1 MNKLFDYLLR
11 EPNMLLSYI
20 WGRLGTWIPDDI
32 YLKVRYRLVMKRPLR
47 LDNPQTFNE
56 KINWLKLYNRQP
68 LYTSLVDK
76 STVKDYVKNI
86 IGDEYVIPT
95 LGVWEKFDDIDFS
108 ILPIQFVLKSTNG
121 GGGTGVVVCKNKS
134 NFDKVEAK
142 KRLETSMRTNFK
154 IGREWVYTEIKPRI
168 IAEKLLSNSDGSEL
182 VDYKIF
188 CFNGEPKLLFLA
200 SDRYAV
206 GESLKFD
213 WYDIDLNHLP
223 FKSKGY
229 ETTNKEFPVF
239 PEFEQMK
246 EVARQLSQGIPFVR
260 VDLYLVDHKI
270 YFGELTFFHDGGFVP
285 LEPEEWEYKLGA
297 MIQLP
302 VKYTEK

>member
-1 MNKLFDYLLR
+1 MNKFFDYLLS

-20 WGRLGTWIPDDI
+20 WSRLGTRIPDDI
-32 YLKVRYRLVMKRPLR
+32 YLKIRYRLVMKRPLR

-76 STVKDYVKNI
+76 STVKDYVKRL
-86 IGDEYVIPT
+86 IGDEYIIPT
-95 LGVWEKFDDIDFS
+95 LGIWDRFDDINFS
-108 ILPIQFVLKSTNG
+108 ELPNQFVLKSTNG
-121 GGGTGVVVCKNKS
+121 GGGTGVIVCKDKS
-134 NFDKVEAK
+134 LLDISDAK
-142 KRLETSMRTNFK
+142 KKLEKSMNTNFK
-154 IGREWVYTEIKPRI
+154 IGREWVYTGVKPRI
-168 IAEKLLSNSDGSEL
+168 IAEQLISNSDGSEL

-200 SDRYAV
+200 SDRYTK

-229 ETTNKEFPVF
+229 ETTNKKFPTF
-239 PEFEQMK
+239 PEFNQMK
-246 EVARQLSQGIPFVR
+246 DVARQLSQGIPFVR

-285 LEPEEWEYKLGA
+285 LEPEVWEYKLGA
-297 MIQLP
+297 MIELP
-302 VKYTEK
+302 KKYIEK